1 MKEKTTDIRSDR
13 PRPVRHFRAAVAQGL
28 AALVPPLLTVLIVIW
43 VINTTQQYVLE
54 PIATGVREALVWAT
68 ADIRQENDFP
78 DFHAGDPTATA
89 GGKTYRRLDDGSFV
103 PETVYD
109 RVRRSRDGSMPGSA
123 KDVYR
128 SYVVLTYLRPYTAIP
143 FFLALFILLLYL
155 LGKFMAIGMG
165 RFFWGLFEQAIH
177 RLPLV
182 RSVYSAV
189 KQVTEF
195 FFRDQPSQ
203 FRRVVAVEYPRMGM
217 WSLAFVTSDGFQD
230 IRDSV
235 GAPVVGLFI
244 PTSPMPMNGYALTV
258 RQSEVVDLRMTIDEA
273 IQFIVSCG
281 LVIPTH
287 DLQRLQADRDH
298 APPASSTASE
308 TTQEP

>member
-1 MKEKTTDIRSDR
+1 MGDG
-13 PRPVRHFRAAVAQGL
+13 RHPAGKRLSHRGAGDQ
-28 AALVPPLLTVLIVIW
+28 T
-43 VINTTQQYVLE
+43 
-54 PIATGVREALVWAT
+54 AT
-68 ADIRQENDFP
+68 ADGRAY
-78 DFHAGDPTATA
+78 H
-89 GGKTYRRLDDGSFV
+89 RLDDGSFV

-109 RVRRSRDGSMPGSA
+109 RVRESRDGSMPAGA
-123 KDVYR
+123 KEVYR
-128 SYVVLTYLRPYTAIP
+128 RYVVLTYLRPYTAIP

-155 LGKFMAIGMG
+155 LGKFMAIGIG

-189 KQVTEF
+189 KQVTDF

-217 WSLAFVTSDGFQD
+217 WSVAFVTSDGFQD

-235 GAPVVGLFI
+235 GEPVVGLFI

-281 LVIPTH
+281 LVIPTE
-287 DLQRLQADRDH
+287 DLKRLQGDRGH
-298 APPASSTASE
+298 APPASSSATEAA
-308 TTQEP
+308 QEP

>member
-1 MKEKTTDIRSDR
+1 
-13 PRPVRHFRAAVAQGL
+13 
-28 AALVPPLLTVLIVIW
+28 
-43 VINTTQQYVLE
+43 
-54 PIATGVREALVWAT
+54 
-68 ADIRQENDFP
+68 
-78 DFHAGDPTATA
+78 
-89 GGKTYRRLDDGSFV
+89 
-103 PETVYD
+103 
-109 RVRRSRDGSMPGSA
+109 MPASA

-128 SYVVLTYLRPYTAIP
+128 RYVVLTYLRPYTAIP

-155 LGKFMAIGMG
+155 LGKFMAIGIG

-189 KQVTEF
+189 KQVTDF

-203 FRRVVAVEYPRMGM
+203 FRRVVAVEYPRVGM
-217 WSLAFVTSDGFQD
+217 WSVAFVTSDGFQD

-235 GAPVVGLFI
+235 GEPVVGLFI

-281 LVIPTH
+281 LVIPTQ
-287 DLQRLQADRDH
+287 DLKRLQGDRGH
-298 APPASSTASE
+298 APPASSERDGNRPGALILPKQTRLVRLGTRASMLAQWQAE
-308 TTQEP
+308 WVARSCGRPAWKWKWFP

>member
-1 MKEKTTDIRSDR
+1 MNSTPADIRRDR
-13 PRPVRHFRAAVAQGL
+13 PPPGRHFRAAVAQGL

-43 VINTTQQYVLE
+43 AVNTTRQYVLE
-54 PIATGVREALVWAT
+54 PVAAGVRDALVWAT
-68 ADIRQENDFP
+68 ADIRPESDFP
-78 DFHAGDPTATA
+78 AGWAADQTATA
-89 GGKTYRRLDDGSFV
+89 DGRAYRRLGDGNFV
-103 PETVYD
+103 PEAVYE
-109 RVRRSRDGSMPGSA
+109 RVRQSRDGPMPAAA

-128 SYVVLTYLRPYTAIP
+128 RYVVLTYLRPYTAIP

-155 LGKFMAIGMG
+155 LGKFMAIGIG

-182 RSVYSAV
+182 RSVYAAV

-203 FRRVVAVEYPRMGM
+203 FRRVVAVEYPRVGM
-217 WSLAFVTSDGFQD
+217 WSVAFVTSDGFQD

-235 GAPVVGLFI
+235 GEPTVGVFI
-244 PTSPMPMNGYALTV
+244 PTSPLPMNGYALTV

-287 DLQRLQADRDH
+287 DLKRLQADRGH
-298 APPASSTASE
+298 APPAPPSATE